1 MERDISDFC
10 FEANNPD
17 DLPKIIE
24 YAMNNKKI
32 KLKQMHQ
39 YKEKMLLNL
48 MEMLQLEPGMRFFQD
63 LKKIKF

>member
-39 YKEKMLLNL
+39 YKEKMLFKLDGNAAVRARDEIL
-48 MEMLQLEPGMRFFQD
+48 SR
-63 LKKIKF
+63 LKEN